1 MNSKNVEDCRPKKE
15 DYGLMTLVIIRLG
28 NRDYHSEEKSILDF
42 LTVIFQPHQKGFRK
56 KLFRYISFEK
66 ELGVREEKHMIGLG
80 LSIYEE
86 GIEKGIEKGIKKGIG
101 QGREEGILGM
111 ISALRNLH
119 IEEDTI
125 LQQMQEQF
133 RMTKAEAQEYLSR

>member
-1 MNSKNVEDCRPKKE
+1 
-15 DYGLMTLVIIRLG
+15 
-28 NRDYHSEEKSILDF
+28 
-42 LTVIFQPHQKGFRK
+42 
-56 KLFRYISFEK
+56 
-66 ELGVREEKHMIGLG
+66 MIGLG

-86 GIEKGIEKGIKKGIG
+86 GIEKGIKKGIG

-119 IEEDTI
+119 IEEDMI

-133 RMTKAEAQEYLSR
+133 RMTKAEAQEYLCRIRRDSERDFPDT